1 MTLAAD
7 KLAWAG
13 GRWTGRRHI
22 AIIMDGNGR
31 WAAER
36 GLPRAEG
43 HRQGVESVRR
53 TVEAALELGIGHLT
67 LFSFSSENWTR
78 PKQEINDLFGLL
90 RRFIRRDLA
99 DLHKNGVKI
108 RVIGTR
114 AGLDAD
120 LLRLIDD
127 AVELTKDNTA
137 LNLTIAF
144 NYGARDE
151 IARAARR
158 IAEDVARRRRSIAAD
173 VTEERFGAYL
183 DTADHPRSRPPHPH
197 ERRASSVQLSAVAAR
212 LCRVRVRRHLLAG
225 FLARAVRSS
234 DRRIS
239 AAQPPLR
246 RHLGEIDRVTLT
258 GTLPNDKPRD
268 GQPKPEIVLRVVSAV
283 VLAAVA
289 LGAAIASPWSFLV
302 LVIVG
307 GGLVAWEWGTAHP
320 RQRVRRH
327 RLDRSGQ
334 RLPPSRSDRSRLA
347 RAARSSFSPP
357 RPRPSGSRRRHG

>member
-7 KLAWAG
+7 RVAWQAAG
-13 GRWTGRRHI
+13 RPAVRHI

-53 TVEAALELGIGHLT
+53 TVEAALDLGITHLT

-114 AGLDAD
+114 AGLAPDF
-120 LLRLIDD
+120 LRLIDD
-127 AVELTKDNTA
+127 AVELTKNNAA
-137 LNLTIAF
+137 LNLIVAF

-158 IAEDVARRRRSIAAD
+158 IAEAAAD
-173 VTEERFGAYL
+173 GSLAPSEVTEERFASYL
-183 DTADHPRSRPPHPH
+183 DTADLPDPDLLIRTSGELRL
-197 ERRASSVQLSAVAAR
+197 SNFLLWQLAYAEFV
-212 LCRVRVRRHLLAG
+212 
-225 FLARAVRSS
+225 F
-234 DRRIS
+234 
-239 AAQPPLR
+239 
-246 RHLGEIDRVTLT
+246 IDTYWPDFTREQL
-258 GTLPNDKPRD
+258 
-268 GQPKPEIVLRVVSAV
+268 E
-283 VLAAVA
+283 
-289 LGAAIASPWSFLV
+289 AAIDEYQRRNRRF
-302 LVIVG
+302 G
-307 GGLVAWEWGTAHP
+307 GTT
-320 RQRVRRH
+320 
-327 RLDRSGQ
+327 
-334 RLPPSRSDRSRLA
+334 
-347 RAARSSFSPP
+347 ARSTA
-357 RPRPSGSRRRHG
+357 

>member
-1 MTLAAD
+1 MTLAMD
-7 KLAWAG
+7 KLAWAASD
-13 GRWTGRRHI
+13 RPAVRHI

-53 TVEAALELGIGHLT
+53 TVEASLELGVTHLT
-67 LFSFSSENWTR
+67 LFSFSSENWAR

-114 AGLDAD
+114 VGLAAD

-127 AVELTKDNTA
+127 AIELTKDNTA

-158 IAEDVARRRRSIAAD
+158 IAEDVASGVIAPAE
-173 VTEERFGAYL
+173 VTPERLGTYL
-183 DTADHPRSRPPHPH
+183 DTADLPDPDLLIRTSGELRLSNFLLWQLAYSEFVFIDAYWPDFSR
-197 ERRASSVQLSAVAAR
+197 E
-212 LCRVRVRRHLLAG
+212 
-225 FLARAVRSS
+225 
-234 DRRIS
+234 
-239 AAQPPLR
+239 
-246 RHLGEIDRVTLT
+246 TL
-258 GTLPNDKPRD
+258 
-268 GQPKPEIVLRVVSAV
+268 E
-283 VLAAVA
+283 
-289 LGAAIASPWSFLV
+289 AAIAEYQRRTRRF
-302 LVIVG
+302 
-307 GGLVAWEWGTAHP
+307 GGLK
-320 RQRVRRH
+320 
-327 RLDRSGQ
+327 
-334 RLPPSRSDRSRLA
+334 
-347 RAARSSFSPP
+347 ARSTA
-357 RPRPSGSRRRHG
+357 